1 MSKKS
6 NLYTG
11 RGDDGTTS
19 LVSGTRVHKSDM
31 RIDIYGDLDQLN
43 SLIGFSL
50 VVLKGEFD
58 DINQTLT
65 QIQKDLFVMGSNMAC
80 EEAKRVE
87 YKLPQL
93 TSESITDI
101 EKAIDKLD
109 GALPILKSFILPS
122 EVREVQDYIFV
133 EHSPETW
140 KENLPTLIKIL
151 NNHQITI

>member
-109 GALPILKSFILPS
+109 GALPTLKSFILPS
-122 EVREVQDYIFV
+122 GSEEVQDYIFV
-133 EHSPETW
+133 EHSETW

>member
-1 MSKKS
+1 
-6 NLYTG
+6 
-11 RGDDGTTS
+11 
-19 LVSGTRVHKSDM
+19 M

-58 DINQTLT
+58 DIHQTLT

-122 EVREVQDYIFV
+122 GSEGSTRLHLCRTFTRNLERKLADFDKNIEQSPDNYLIF
-133 EHSPETW
+133 
-140 KENLPTLIKIL
+140 
-151 NNHQITI
+151 